1 MDEFKRFFLR
11 GLAAVLPTLLT
22 IAIFLW
28 AYNIIETYMGQ
39 HITAAML
46 GVMTWTGPPEEN
58 VVDPDE
64 DSLRYGRP
72 LDEWLGANA
81 GDDAGRRVT
90 EEYKI
95 INSKALKSPLE
106 KVQARAVRE
115 RSAALWRI
123 AFAKY
128 KLNLIGFLI
137 AIIVV
142 YFVGFF
148 LASFIGRTT
157 LRFMENALGRMPLVR
172 AIYPNIKQVTDF
184 LFGDQ
189 KLEFSGVVAVP
200 YPRAGIW
207 SVGLLTGPPMK
218 AIAAG
223 AGTGEE
229 MVTIFIPSSPT
240 PVTGYTITVPRRD
253 VIELTMSI
261 DEALRYIISAGVIK
275 PDTELS
281 HEGPPLIEQS
291 TNDTAGGD

>member
-11 GLAAVLPTLLT
+11 GLAAVLPTLIT
-22 IAIFLW
+22 VAIFLW
-28 AYNIIETYMGQ
+28 AYDIIETYMGQ
-39 HITAAML
+39 HITASML
-46 GVMTWTGPPEEN
+46 AVMTWTGPPEQN
-58 VVDPDE
+58 VVNPDE

-72 LDEWLGANA
+72 LDEWLGSEA
-81 GDDAGRRVT
+81 GDNAGRRVT

-95 INSKALKSPLE
+95 INSKALGSPLK
-106 KVQARAVRE
+106 KVQVRAERE

-157 LRFMENALGRMPLVR
+157 LRIVENALGRMPLVR

-207 SVGLLTGPPMK
+207 SLGLLTGPPMK
-218 AIAAG
+218 AIASA
-223 AGTGEE
+223 AGEE
-229 MVTIFIPSSPT
+229 LVTIFIPSSPT

-253 VIELTMSI
+253 VIELAISI
-261 DEALRYIISAGVIK
+261 DEALRFIISAGVIK
-275 PDTELS
+275 PDMELTHDDS
-281 HEGPPLIEQS
+281 ASINKAVL
-291 TNDTAGGD
+291 DTTGGD